1 MESLIYFFQIPC
13 VSFYLIVE
21 YWNETKLN
29 YCNLIYFLFRI
40 IFIISTHKTVPAIQN
55 FYGLVFEKN
64 FQIEIGCIM
73 SEKYNLLIVEDD
85 ALSLK
90 FYRLYLSRF
99 FNLSLVETV
108 DEFYAAINSEIKFD
122 VVLMD
127 ISLRDEKDGLQLTSE
142 LRASEKYKNC
152 PILALTANIFVQDEI
167 AAYKAGITKFLR
179 KPIDNHVLLHELH
192 GAVIESLK

>member
-1 MESLIYFFQIPC
+1 
-13 VSFYLIVE
+13 
-21 YWNETKLN
+21 
-29 YCNLIYFLFRI
+29 
-40 IFIISTHKTVPAIQN
+40 
-55 FYGLVFEKN
+55 
-64 FQIEIGCIM
+64 M